1 MAILQSYSISLIKS
15 LRSEGLSFKQI
26 AKQLSLSPATVYKY
40 AKNVVLSDAAKNKIK
55 LVEETSRIN
64 FISKFAVQK
73 QITLSHLD
81 AFKSRLLGHLFFDG
95 HVYAEGKWKLG
106 YTNASMAA
114 IAFFVECV
122 RSVYGLTENY
132 IYQKTGVNVKV
143 YTVDF
148 YSKNACQ
155 DLFSFSNSFSTKQE
169 IGIPKEILNGNETIR
184 SSFLKAFWNDEG
196 SVSCNGN
203 VTGGSKSK
211 RMIFDLK
218 DLHKSLG
225 VECTN
230 YVDNKTCVNILRI
243 RKNSLIH
250 FSQKI
255 GFDYSI
261 ITKGKNIGR
270 LKKDVLNEI
279 IMRKMSA
286 GGFEPPTSS
295 L

>member
-95 HVYAEGKWKLG
+95 H
-106 YTNASMAA
+106 
-114 IAFFVECV
+114 
-122 RSVYGLTENY
+122 VYGLTENY

-286 GGFEPPTSS
+286 GGFEPTTSS